1 MFECVLNSHG
11 HAHRMHIDRNR
22 TLEFHRHRHRHTH
35 THAQTH
41 THTHTPTHIH
51 PQVPAHIWEAGNVW
65 SSDVPGFLAV
75 TLDNYV
81 LNLEFR
87 DVRNGTKTFSK
98 TLKRD

>member
-1 MFECVLNSHG
+1 MHG
-11 HAHRMHIDRNR
+11 ATARKHMHIDTDAHTR
-22 TLEFHRHRHRHTH
+22 TH